1 MGWISD
7 PAEPLLRAPSARM
20 CAAADSF
27 IGSTS
32 RPAVIS
38 DTESAGEWGTR
49 ESECTGMTPRMG
61 GLGLPLLPA
70 EAPPLVPPLLP
81 LALDSLLRVTAGGS
95 GAIAGS
101 FCCLKNTQHVARR
114 RCFCKM
120 LQCTCS
126 ALLLCTPHQPAM
138 STAAAAA
145 AGLLRAPRAPP
156 HLNSGLHDI
165 SNKGSKCCTHK
176 NPTSKEEAERG
187 EPELSPLSKLVVRSS
202 EAPPKEP

>member
-101 FCCLKNTQHVARR
+101 FCCTKHTALCQAPLLLQDAQSH
-114 RCFCKM
+114 M
-120 LQCTCS
+120 LCS
-126 ALLLCTPHQPAM
+126 APLRFSSASNEHSSSSSICWPV
-138 STAAAAA
+138 
-145 AGLLRAPRAPP
+145 AGNPSPSAPQLQLA
-156 HLNSGLHDI
+156 
-165 SNKGSKCCTHK
+165 
-176 NPTSKEEAERG
+176 
-187 EPELSPLSKLVVRSS
+187 
-202 EAPPKEP
+202 